1 MRLEVRKALE
11 AIEDVLMRNNADSYD
26 LAILLSALRGPDEEA
41 KGPRKAVTTARIRAL
56 MFPRLALQAQQ
67 RDSLSLY
74 DKKTAH
80 TRNWLVN
87 LDGKPVEVEASSY
100 PGPLYTPAGHFELH
114 IFQAVEALN
123 RKDRLTW
130 DTTDPTL
137 PVSDVTRRGLPPG
150 SIID

>member
-1 MRLEVRKALE
+1 MRVEVRKALD
-11 AIEDVLMRNNADSYD
+11 AIEFVLMRNNADSYD
-26 LAILLSALRGPDEEA
+26 LAILLSALRGPDEKA

-67 RDSLSLY
+67 SNILSLNER
-74 DKKTAH
+74 KTAH

-87 LDGKPVEVEASSY
+87 LDGKPVEVEGGAFSY
-100 PGPLYTPAGHFELH
+100 PDPSLDHFEHH
-114 IFQAVEALN
+114 IHQAVEALN